1 MFTCKLHL
9 AAILFLIIGIKAMIF
24 VRAEI
29 ISRRSNFNW
38 MTFLGHLPFALEITY
53 LDIIKKIVHVKA
65 CLDKIYK
72 FLHKRKKNW
81 YKFKVIINLT
91 LFIITVS

>member
-24 VRAEI
+24 VRAS
-29 ISRRSNFNW
+29 SRNNFNFNW

>member
-1 MFTCKLHL
+1 MFNCKLHL
-9 AAILFLIIGIKAMIF
+9 AAILFLIIGIKAM
-24 VRAEI
+24 RAS
-29 ISRRSNFNW
+29 SRRNNFNFNW